1 MNEELADVEWPVG
14 GPVRPMTQK
23 ESEIRAEWQ
32 ESQQEL
38 TLRVGALCC
47 AAVVVRL
54 PNGDEAIGTAFHVGE
69 GVYLTARH
77 VLENNELLSLIPY
90 DRNWLFR
97 DELTVEAS
105 TGGLL
110 NGEIP
115 MWSIRHSNPHLAR
128 GPFFHEDARVD
139 VAAFVA
145 GGIDPNTPSMALGF
159 HYDDWISDR
168 DWLLTTGTVFGYPR
182 VPTASGAIQ
191 LAATVE
197 VNGVV
202 DTYRDRYVRF
212 VVSGP
217 PRGGFS
223 GGPVYHSRGFVLGII
238 IESLENLGRPEP
250 GFLTVLSIEALHE
263 VLEQH
268 DLTPKCQ
275 AALTPEESMEIA
287 RAELAAREAAR
298 VERTAALKSR
308 DQSPGAAGS

>member
-1 MNEELADVEWPVG
+1 MREELNDPEWPVG
-14 GPVRPMTQK
+14 GPVRPMTP
-23 ESEIRAEWQ
+23 EEAELRAEWR
-32 ESQQEL
+32 ETQQQL

-97 DELTVEAS
+97 DELTVEAR
-105 TGGLL
+105 TGGRL

-115 MWSIRHSNPHLAR
+115 MWSIRHTDPHLSR
-128 GPFFHEDARVD
+128 GPFFHADERID

-145 GGIDPNTPSMALGF
+145 SGIDPNTPSMALGF

-168 DWLLTTGTVFGYPR
+168 DWLLTTGTVFGYPP
-182 VPTASGAIQ
+182 VPTASGPIQ
-191 LAATVE
+191 LAGTVE

-223 GGPVYHSRGFVLGII
+223 GGPVYHSRGFVLGMV
-238 IESLENLGRPEP
+238 IESLEHLGRPEP
-250 GFLTVLSIEALHE
+250 GFFTVLSIEALHE

-268 DLTPKCQ
+268 GLTPKGQ
-275 AALTPEESMEIA
+275 MPPTPEESVEMA

-298 VERTAALKSR
+298 AERKAASGNR
-308 DQSPGAAGS
+308 DQPDGARS